1 METYL
6 NILRQKGLKVTPLRK
21 AILDAFQSKRSALTA
36 DQLFVSVRKEV
47 PRAGLQSIY
56 RNLVDFQEAGIA
68 EEVLMGKRGSVFALC
83 NNFLG
88 HHHHLICRSCGRSE
102 EINPCAIDSAIRAM
116 NRSFRRIGKKIRFRI
131 ERHFLQLE
139 GICDVCQKN

>member
-6 NILRQKGLKVTPLRK
+6 SILRQKGLKVTPLRK
-21 AILDAFQSKRSALTA
+21 AILDAFQSKRSTLTA
-36 DQLFVSVRKEV
+36 DQLYASVRRYV

-56 RNLVDFQEAGIA
+56 RNLSDFQEAGIA
-68 EEVLMGKRGSVFALC
+68 EEVLTGRRGSVFALC
-83 NNFLG
+83 HNALG

-102 EINPCAIDSAIRAM
+102 EINPCAIDSAMRAM
-116 NRSFRRIGKKIRFRI
+116 NRSFRRIGKKIRFHI

-139 GICDVCQKN
+139 GICDACRKD

>member
-21 AILDAFQSKRSALTA
+21 AILDAFQSKHSALTA
-36 DQLFVSVRKEV
+36 DELLTSVRRHV

-56 RNLVDFQEAGIA
+56 RNLSDFQEAGIA
-68 EEVLMGKRGSVFALC
+68 EEVLMGKRGSAFALC
-83 NNFLG
+83 HHSLG

-102 EINPCAIDSAIRAM
+102 EINPCAIDSSIRAM
-116 NRSFRRIGKKIRFRI
+116 NRSFRRIGKRIHFRI
-131 ERHFLQLE
+131 ERHILQLE
-139 GICDVCQKN
+139 GICDACQKN